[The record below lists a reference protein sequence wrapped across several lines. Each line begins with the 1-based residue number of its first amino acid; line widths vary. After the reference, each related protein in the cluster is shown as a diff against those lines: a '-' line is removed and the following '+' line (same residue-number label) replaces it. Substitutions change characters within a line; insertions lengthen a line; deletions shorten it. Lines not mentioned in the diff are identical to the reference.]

1 MNFIR
6 LCNHLLLLV
15 LVMTLLYG
23 ILQKEVPQT
32 VTELLS
38 SLGLE
43 KYLVL
48 FQAEEVTFEASI
60 TKLFASI
67 YLNIFLWV
75 ISHFI
80 SILSLYHCMDHE
92 LVLSRRAL
100 AVLESLLLRRIL
112 QFCF

>member
-1 MNFIR
+1 MNFIS
-6 LCNHLLLLV
+6 LCNPLLLLV
-15 LVMTLLYG
+15 LVMTLLYE

-32 VTELLS
+32 VTELLN

-67 YLNIFLWV
+67 YLNIFVWV
-75 ISHFI
+75 ISH
-80 SILSLYHCMDHE
+80 ILFQFCPCTIAWIMNLCSLE
-92 LVLSRRAL
+92 
-100 AVLESLLLRRIL
+100 ELLR
-112 QFCF
+112 F

>member
-1 MNFIR
+1 M
-6 LCNHLLLLV
+6 LV

-60 TKLFASI
+60 TKLLVQSI
-67 YLNIFLWV
+67 
-75 ISHFI
+75 
-80 SILSLYHCMDHE
+80 
-92 LVLSRRAL
+92 
-100 AVLESLLLRRIL
+100 
-112 QFCF
+112 

>member
-1 MNFIR
+1 
-6 LCNHLLLLV
+6 
-15 LVMTLLYG
+15 MTLLYG

-75 ISHFI
+75 ISR
-80 SILSLYHCMDHE
+80 ILFQFSRCTIAWIMNK
-92 LVLSRRAL
+92 LSRRAL
-100 AVLESLLLRRIL
+100 AVLESMLVHRML
-112 QFCF
+112 QFCS